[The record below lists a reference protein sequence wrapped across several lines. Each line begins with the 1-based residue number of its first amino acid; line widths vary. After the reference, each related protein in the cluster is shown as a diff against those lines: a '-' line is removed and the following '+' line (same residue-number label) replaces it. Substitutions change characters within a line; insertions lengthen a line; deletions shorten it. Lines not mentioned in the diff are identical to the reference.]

1 VIPLGIVGSVIAAQ
15 LRGLENDVYFRVALV
30 TTIGLASKN
39 AILIIEFAEEAYQR
53 GATAVEAAI
62 TGARLRLRPIIM
74 TSLAF
79 VAGVLPLAIS
89 TGAGANSRVSIGSG
103 IIGGTITGTLL
114 AIFFVPVFF
123 VIVRRVVSG
132 KRTVAS

>member
-1 VIPLGIVGSVIAAQ
+1 
-15 LRGLENDVYFRVALV
+15 
-30 TTIGLASKN
+30 
-39 AILIIEFAEEAYQR
+39 
-53 GATAVEAAI
+53 
-62 TGARLRLRPIIM
+62 M

-79 VAGVLPLAIS
+79 VAGELPLAIS

-123 VIVRRVVSG
+123 VIVRRIVRG
-132 KRTVAS
+132 KRTVPS

>member
-1 VIPLGIVGSVIAAQ
+1 
-15 LRGLENDVYFRVALV
+15 
-30 TTIGLASKN
+30 
-39 AILIIEFAEEAYQR
+39 
-53 GATAVEAAI
+53 
-62 TGARLRLRPIIM
+62 LRLRPIIM

-103 IIGGTITGTLL
+103 IIGGTLTGTIL

-123 VIVRRVVSG
+123 VIVRSIVRG
-132 KRTVAS
+132 KRKVPS